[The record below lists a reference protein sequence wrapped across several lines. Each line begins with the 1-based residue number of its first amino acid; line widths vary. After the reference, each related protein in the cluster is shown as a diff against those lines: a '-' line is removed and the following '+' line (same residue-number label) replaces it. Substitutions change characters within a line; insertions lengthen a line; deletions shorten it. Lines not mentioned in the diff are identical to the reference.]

1 MKDLAIIIVGLLVFV
16 VVAYSLVK
24 KAK

>member
-1 MKDLAIIIVGLLVFV
+1 MKDLVIIVVGLLVFV
-16 VVAYSLVK
+16 VVAYGLVK